1 MWEPPEDSG
10 EDVGSVLVDL
20 HQECGHAG
28 KSFYCLQELAILG
41 GAVLPGSAKRP

>member
-1 MWEPPEDSG
+1 MWEPHEDSG